1 MPLGTHH
8 SQDKRVN
15 KPVKSISTEK
25 SRFIF
30 ESLRSTLPK
39 SRVPSRLFSSPFIL
53 IYGFA
58 ILIALGTAF
67 LMLPISNASGSAS
80 DLITALFTAISAVT
94 VTGLTVVETSLHWS
108 FFGQTVI
115 LVLIFLGGLGFIT
128 LATFLLVMVGQ
139 RLSLG
144 GRLALSQTQGQS
156 SIGQVVNLTKLIV
169 IVAIVVQILGAVSL
183 YFSLTTNFSMDD
195 ALWQAIF
202 QSVSAFNNAGFSIL
216 PDSESLTMFSGMV
229 WPIGTMTLLIVIGGL
244 SFPVL
249 ADVVKRRRFN
259 RFSLD
264 TQLVLLF
271 SVLFWILGA
280 LVFFV
285 LEMNNPKTIGQFSVG
300 HQLLDSIFQSVSG
313 RTAGFTTVNFGDTE
327 SGTNFFYIALMFIGG
342 ASASTAAGIKVNTI
356 ALIMVAVFAAV
367 RGRSRPTAFR
377 KELSSPQV
385 YRALAIAALAVI
397 SIFVIGF
404 AVTLINQ
411 QQNPEIPFLD
421 LIFETVSAFSANGTS
436 TGVSAQVTDMTK
448 LLLGATMFFGRLGPL
463 TFALAL
469 AQRQAEPNI
478 RWAKEEVRLG

>member
-1 MPLGTHH
+1 VH
-8 SQDKRVN
+8 
-15 KPVKSISTEK
+15 KPVKSTSNGKSPLIS
-25 SRFIF
+25 
-30 ESLRSTLPK
+30 ESLRNKLPR
-39 SRVPSRLFSSPFIL
+39 SRVPSRFFSSPFIL

-58 ILIALGTAF
+58 TLIVLGTIL
-67 LMLPISNASGSAS
+67 LMLPISNTSAS
-80 DLITALFTAISAVT
+80 VPSFITAFFTATSAIT
-94 VTGLTVVETSLHWS
+94 VTGLTVVETTSHWS

-115 LVLIFLGGLGFIT
+115 MGLIFLGGLGFIA
-128 LATFLLVMVGQ
+128 LATFLLLIVGQ

-144 GRLALSQTQGQS
+144 GRVALSQTQGQS
-156 SIGQVVNLTKLIV
+156 SIGQVVSLTKLIV
-169 IVAIVVQILGAVSL
+169 IVAVVVQFLGAVSL
-183 YFSLTTNFSMDD
+183 YFSLSAEFGMAD

-202 QSVSAFNNAGFSIL
+202 HSVSAFNNAGFSIL
-216 PDSESLTMFSGMV
+216 PDSQSLTMFSGSI
-229 WPIGTMTLLIVIGGL
+229 WPLGTMTLLIVIGGL

-249 ADVVKRRRFN
+249 ADIVKRRRFN

-271 SVLFWILGA
+271 SILFWVLGA

-285 LEMNNPKTIGQFSVG
+285 LEMNNSQTIGRFSFW
-300 HQLLDSIFQSVSG
+300 HQVVDSIFQSVSG

-342 ASASTAAGIKVNTI
+342 ASASTAAGIKVNTV
-356 ALIMVAVFAAV
+356 ALITVAVFATV
-367 RGRSRPTAFR
+367 RGSSHPTAFR

-385 YRALAIAALAVI
+385 YRALAIAALAVM
-397 SIFVIGF
+397 SIFAVGF

-436 TGVSAQVTDMTK
+436 TGVSAKVTDMTK

-469 AQRQAEPNI
+469 AQRQEEPSI

>member
-1 MPLGTHH
+1 M
-8 SQDKRVN
+8 N
-15 KPVKSISTEK
+15 KLVKSTSNEQSRLIS
-25 SRFIF
+25 
-30 ESLRSTLPK
+30 ESLRSTFPR

-58 ILIALGTAF
+58 TLIVLGTAL
-67 LMLPISNASGSAS
+67 LMLPISTTSAS
-80 DLITALFTAISAVT
+80 IPPFITALFTAISAVT
-94 VTGLTVVETSLHWS
+94 VTGLTVVETSSYWS
-108 FFGQTVI
+108 FFGQIVI
-115 LVLIFLGGLGFIT
+115 IALIFLGGLGFIT
-128 LATFLLVMVGQ
+128 LATFLLVIVGQ

-144 GRLALSQTQGQS
+144 GRVALSQTQGQS
-156 SIGQVVNLTKLIV
+156 SIGQVVSLTKLIV
-169 IVAIVVQILGAVSL
+169 IVAIVVQLLGTASL
-183 YFSLTTNFSMDD
+183 YFSLSNQFGMAV

-202 QSVSAFNNAGFSIL
+202 HSVSAFNNAGFSIL
-216 PDSESLTMFSGMV
+216 PDSQSLTVFSGMI
-229 WPIGTMTLLIVIGGL
+229 WPIGTMTLLIIIGGL

-249 ADVVKRRRFN
+249 ADVVKRRRFS

-271 SVLFWILGA
+271 SIIFWILGA

-285 LEMNNPKTIGQFSVG
+285 LEMNNPQTIGGFSIG
-300 HQLLDSIFQSVSG
+300 HQVLDSIFQSVSG

-342 ASASTAAGIKVNTI
+342 ASASTAAGIKVNTV

-367 RGRSRPTAFR
+367 RGRSYPTAFR

-411 QQNPEIPFLD
+411 QQNPETPFLD

-436 TGVSAQVTDMTK
+436 TGVSRQVTDMTK

-469 AQRQAEPNI
+469 AQKQEEPNI

>member
-1 MPLGTHH
+1 
-8 SQDKRVN
+8 
-15 KPVKSISTEK
+15 
-25 SRFIF
+25 
-30 ESLRSTLPK
+30 
-39 SRVPSRLFSSPFIL
+39 
-53 IYGFA
+53 
-58 ILIALGTAF
+58 
-67 LMLPISNASGSAS
+67 
-80 DLITALFTAISAVT
+80 
-94 VTGLTVVETSLHWS
+94 
-108 FFGQTVI
+108 
-115 LVLIFLGGLGFIT
+115 
-128 LATFLLVMVGQ
+128 
-139 RLSLG
+139 
-144 GRLALSQTQGQS
+144 
-156 SIGQVVNLTKLIV
+156 
-169 IVAIVVQILGAVSL
+169 
-183 YFSLTTNFSMDD
+183 
-195 ALWQAIF
+195 
-202 QSVSAFNNAGFSIL
+202 
-216 PDSESLTMFSGMV
+216 MFSGMV

-342 ASASTAAGIKVNTI
+342 ASASTAAGIKVNTV

>member
-1 MPLGTHH
+1 
-8 SQDKRVN
+8 
-15 KPVKSISTEK
+15 
-25 SRFIF
+25 
-30 ESLRSTLPK
+30 
-39 SRVPSRLFSSPFIL
+39 
-53 IYGFA
+53 
-58 ILIALGTAF
+58 
-67 LMLPISNASGSAS
+67 MLPISNTSAS
-80 DLITALFTAISAVT
+80 VPPFITAFFTATSAIT
-94 VTGLTVVETSLHWS
+94 VTGLTVVETTSHWS

-115 LVLIFLGGLGFIT
+115 MGLIFLGGLGFIA
-128 LATFLLVMVGQ
+128 LATFLLLIVGQ

-144 GRLALSQTQGQS
+144 GRVALSQTQGQS
-156 SIGQVVNLTKLIV
+156 SIGQVVSLTKLIV
-169 IVAIVVQILGAVSL
+169 IVAVVVQFLGAVSL
-183 YFSLTTNFSMDD
+183 YFSLSAEFGMAD

-202 QSVSAFNNAGFSIL
+202 HSVSAFNNAGFSIL
-216 PDSESLTMFSGMV
+216 PDSQSLTMFSGSI
-229 WPIGTMTLLIVIGGL
+229 WPLGTMTLLIVIGGL

-249 ADVVKRRRFN
+249 ADIVKRRRFN

-271 SVLFWILGA
+271 SILFWVLGA

-285 LEMNNPKTIGQFSVG
+285 LEMNNSQTIGRFSFW
-300 HQLLDSIFQSVSG
+300 HQVVDSIFQSVSG

-342 ASASTAAGIKVNTI
+342 ASASTAAGIKVNTV
-356 ALIMVAVFAAV
+356 ALITVAVFATV
-367 RGRSRPTAFR
+367 RGSSHPTAFR

-385 YRALAIAALAVI
+385 YRALAIAALAVM
-397 SIFVIGF
+397 SIFAVGF

-436 TGVSAQVTDMTK
+436 TGVSAKVTDMTK

-469 AQRQAEPNI
+469 AQRQEEPSI